1 MKRFAFLVLLIA
13 ASGFAQKE
21 KPFEYT
27 IKKEGNL
34 EIKLV
39 LPTGTV
45 VNPGNKVT
53 IDQWQVAIETTP
65 AEPYVMENLKGRDRN
80 IGILSAYNAKGV
92 KIPEDYSQRQTT
104 ESQFRTTENGTFI
117 LLSKDIYTDEEHPE
131 KLIVA
136 RVTGNYILSL
146 TIVNDIGDAE
156 QAKKQL
162 IDILDR
168 TTVTQNGKPWIAP
181 E

>member
-65 AEPYVMENLKGRDRN
+65 GR
-80 IGILSAYNAKGV
+80 
-92 KIPEDYSQRQTT
+92 
-104 ESQFRTTENGTFI
+104 
-117 LLSKDIYTDEEHPE
+117 
-131 KLIVA
+131 
-136 RVTGNYILSL
+136 
-146 TIVNDIGDAE
+146 
-156 QAKKQL
+156 
-162 IDILDR
+162 
-168 TTVTQNGKPWIAP
+168 TVCYG
-181 E
+181 EL